1 MRTKLTFRRSR
12 GTDGASPEPEA
23 VPPLATSVEAT
34 CAEAGPA
41 DAKPTDARPA
51 DEAAAMAS
59 EAPTAPAEPVRRAA
73 RMIEGVRPFERRLRG
88 ALAGTAWRRPAA
100 IAAAVVM
107 TGGLGYAAG
116 HGLHRSGSAEQVAAL
131 RLGEATSAMRRG
143 HEEMIRL
150 GGELKAMKVA
160 VDALKGERERA
171 RGELLGKQA
180 QLSDK
185 VERTNAET
193 VGRIG
198 KVAEQLERIERAQ
211 RDPQRQQGLI
221 ERLERIEKH
230 VASAK
235 PSETAAVPVPVASAT
250 PTPPAKPAGIASA
263 VQDVTQTGSLPD
275 ARKME
280 PKADLKADLK
290 PEPDP
295 RKVQLDGYVLRDID
309 DGYALIEMKNGR
321 FVEVAA
327 GGVLPGIGRI
337 ESIERRGR
345 QWVVLTPKGYIGERE
360 RGGAER

>member
-1 MRTKLTFRRSR
+1 MAKKLGFFASR
-12 GTDGASPEPEA
+12 GPEGASSAPEPDA
-23 VPPLATSVEAT
+23 AAPAIVET
-34 CAEAGPA
+34 IQTETT
-41 DAKPTDARPA
+41 PTDT
-51 DEAAAMAS
+51 AAHVETTSA
-59 EAPTAPAEPVRRAA
+59 APTEPPPPRKVV
-73 RMIEGVRPFERRLRG
+73 RMIEGVRPFERKLRG

-100 IAAAVVM
+100 VAAAIVV

-116 HGLHRSGSAEQVAAL
+116 HGFHRTGSADDMAAL
-131 RLGEATSAMRRG
+131 RLTEATSAMRRS

-160 VDALKGERERA
+160 VDALKGERDRA

-198 KVAEQLERIERAQ
+198 KVAEQLERIERTQ

-230 VASAK
+230 VASVK
-235 PSETAAVPVPVASAT
+235 TPETSAAPVPVASAA
-250 PTPPAKPAGIASA
+250 PTPPAKPANIASA
-263 VQDVTQTGSLPD
+263 IPDVAQTGSLPD
-275 ARKME
+275 PKKAE
-280 PKADLKADLK
+280 PKADPK
-290 PEPDP
+290 PEFDP
-295 RKVQLDGYVLRDID
+295 RKTQLDGYVLRDID
-309 DGYALIEMKNGR
+309 DGYALVEMKNGR

-327 GGVLPGIGRI
+327 GGILPGVGRI
-337 ESIERRGR
+337 EAIERRGR

-360 RGGAER
+360 RGAVER

>member
-1 MRTKLTFRRSR
+1 MRTKLTFLKSR
-12 GTDGASPEPEA
+12 
-23 VPPLATSVEAT
+23 
-34 CAEAGPA
+34 
-41 DAKPTDARPA
+41 
-51 DEAAAMAS
+51 
-59 EAPTAPAEPVRRAA
+59 APAEPDAAAVPAAPAAIEPTKTDDAPATATASPATETTRRAA
-73 RMIEGVRPFERRLRG
+73 RMIEGVRPFERKLRS
-88 ALAGTAWRRPAA
+88 ALGGTAWRRPAA
-100 IAAAVVM
+100 VAAAIVV

-116 HGLHRSGSAEQVAAL
+116 HGLRGATSAEQAAAL

-193 VGRIG
+193 VGRIA
-198 KVAEQLERIERAQ
+198 KVAEQLERIERTQ

-221 ERLERIEKH
+221 ERLDRIEKQV
-230 VASAK
+230 VAGKAPE
-235 PSETAAVPVPVASAT
+235 PSTVPVPVASAT
-250 PTPPAKPAGIASA
+250 PTPPAKPGSIASA

-275 ARKME
+275 TRKVE
-280 PKADLKADLK
+280 AK

-337 ESIERRGR
+337 EAIERRGR
-345 QWVVLTPKGYIGERE
+345 QWVVMTPKGYIGERE
-360 RGGAER
+360 RGTAER

>member
-1 MRTKLTFRRSR
+1 MRTKLTFLKSR
-12 GTDGASPEPEA
+12 APAEPDAAA
-23 VPPLATSVEAT
+23 VPP
-34 CAEAGPA
+34 
-41 DAKPTDARPA
+41 D
-51 DEAAAMAS
+51 AAAVVEPAKA
-59 EAPTAPAEPVRRAA
+59 EDAPAAAATAPAEPPRRAA
-73 RMIEGVRPFERRLRG
+73 RMIEGVRPFERKLRG
-88 ALAGTAWRRPAA
+88 ALAGTGWRRPAA
-100 IAAAVVM
+100 VAAAIVV

-116 HGLHRSGSAEQVAAL
+116 HGLRGTASAEQASSL
-131 RLGEATSAMRRG
+131 RLGEATAAMRRG

-160 VDALKGERERA
+160 VDGLKGERERA

-198 KVAEQLERIERAQ
+198 KVSEQLERIERTQ

-235 PSETAAVPVPVASAT
+235 LPDTPSTPAPVPVASAT
-250 PTPPAKPAGIASA
+250 PTPPAKPASIASA

-275 ARKME
+275 TRKVE
-280 PKADLKADLK
+280 AKS
-290 PEPDP
+290 EPDP

-327 GGVLPGIGRI
+327 GGILPGIGRI
-337 ESIERRGR
+337 EAIERRGR
-345 QWVVLTPKGYIGERE
+345 QWVVMTPKGYIGERE
-360 RGGAER
+360 RGATER

>member
-1 MRTKLTFRRSR
+1 MVMRTKLTFLKSR
-12 GTDGASPEPEA
+12 AAAEPDAAA
-23 VPPLATSVEAT
+23 VPP
-34 CAEAGPA
+34 
-41 DAKPTDARPA
+41 
-51 DEAAAMAS
+51 EAAAVEPAKT
-59 EAPTAPAEPVRRAA
+59 EDAPAAAATPPAEPSRRAA
-73 RMIEGVRPFERRLRG
+73 RMIEGVRPFERKLRG
-88 ALAGTAWRRPAA
+88 ALGGTAWRRPAA
-100 IAAAVVM
+100 VAAAIVV

-116 HGLHRSGSAEQVAAL
+116 HGLRGSASAEQAAAL

-198 KVAEQLERIERAQ
+198 KVAEQLERIERTQ

-230 VASAK
+230 VASVKAPE
-235 PSETAAVPVPVASAT
+235 PSAVPVASAT

-275 ARKME
+275 TRKVE
-280 PKADLKADLK
+280 AK

-327 GGVLPGIGRI
+327 GGTLPGIGRI
-337 ESIERRGR
+337 EAIERRGR
-345 QWVVLTPKGYIGERE
+345 QWVVMTPKGYIGERE
-360 RGGAER
+360 RGAAER